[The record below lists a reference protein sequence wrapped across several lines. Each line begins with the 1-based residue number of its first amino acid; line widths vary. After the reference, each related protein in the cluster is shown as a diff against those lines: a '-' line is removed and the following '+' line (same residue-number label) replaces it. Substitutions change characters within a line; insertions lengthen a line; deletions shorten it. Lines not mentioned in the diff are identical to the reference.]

1 MPKSCHQTMKKFV
14 SRPYAIWLAF
24 VLLASVAFVR
34 SEESVLCPFVGEEN
48 ACNCDSDCIESAEYC
63 LCPKAM
69 TCCATSL
76 AQVQSDTMDKLKS
89 NWTDSVEE
97 IGLVSSSSK
106 VMMMNGMWMVVAVQ
120 ALYCLVL

>member
-1 MPKSCHQTMKKFV
+1 
-14 SRPYAIWLAF
+14 
-24 VLLASVAFVR
+24 
-34 SEESVLCPFVGEEN
+34 
-48 ACNCDSDCIESAEYC
+48 
-63 LCPKAM
+63 
-69 TCCATSL
+69 
-76 AQVQSDTMDKLKS
+76 MDKLKS